1 MPETKGLVVMVQV
14 SDEPTA
20 MLRFGAVGAPD
31 LPRRM
36 EHLEASNRR
45 AALTGA
51 EILVD
56 VEADFSVREG
66 SALIFAER
74 AFPVAELAR
83 ELELWCP
90 ETDEPRDDFL
100 FDSMSYDVPGA
111 VRIIDTGS
119 GWTIGSRYARTTTVP
134 RPWLTVHAEIR
145 AFVEV
150 VKPATAVAVR
160 EATGSMITAILATSR
175 AFDMSLPDAKAFVVD
190 AVRGIGPVD
199 QRLHDIVENYGRTG
213 VLGMRVTVVTTGEGT
228 ASDVVV
234 DGPAGRLRGSWVG
247 PRPRDGDTVDI
258 EVETDRQCEWTDVV
272 LGATSGPRADGDH
285 RSWLRGVAE
294 RLDPDGILVLRS
306 GPAVTM
312 VEMAGFAPD
321 GVIGSLVAIPIDGAR
336 FFPTGS

>member
-1 MPETKGLVVMVQV
+1 MMAPV

-20 MLRFGAVGAPD
+20 MLRLGRVGAPD

-36 EHLEASNRR
+36 EHLEASNQRS
-45 AALTGA
+45 ALTAA
-51 EILVD
+51 EVLLD
-56 VEADFSVREG
+56 VEADFLVREG
-66 SALIFAER
+66 AAVVFAER

-83 ELELWCP
+83 ALELWAP
-90 ETDEPRDDFL
+90 EYDEPRDDFS
-100 FDSMSYDVPGA
+100 FDSMSYDVPGV
-111 VRIIDTGS
+111 VRIVDTGS

-134 RPWLTVHAEIR
+134 RPWPMVHAEVR
-145 AFVEV
+145 TFVEM

-160 EATGSMITAILATSR
+160 EATGSMITAILAVSP

-228 ASDVVV
+228 TSDVVV
-234 DGPAGRLRGSWVG
+234 DGPSGRLRGSWVG
-247 PRPRDGDTVDI
+247 PRPQVGAMVDI
-258 EVETDRQCEWTDVV
+258 EVETDRQCEWDDVV
-272 LGATSGPRADGDH
+272 LGATWAPQTEGGH

-294 RLDPDGILVLRS
+294 RLDPDGVLVLRS

-312 VEMAGFAPD
+312 VEMTGFPPES
-321 GVIGSLVAIPIDGAR
+321 VIGSLVAIPVDGAR
-336 FFPTGS
+336 FFPTRI